1 MGLGIIS
8 TLKASIFAI
17 SLLCLVFLFYEEIK
31 TTDYKK
37 IILLFIVFIIIF
49 IPIYI
54 ENLDANQRGLFD
66 RNDLLDDFDQQ
77 NYDNRASLGF
87 IFNVNFKDIV
97 SNPKS
102 NYHADSLVG
111 ITLFDTFGDYFNLY
125 WNLDFSNFSES
136 RKEFIKKNTNNT
148 FRSDFINRTIYIP
161 ENLNFNINY
170 LRKYFAFAI
179 AFSYFLTLIYFV
191 KKDRERY
198 LFLPF
203 IGILTLTLNAF
214 GIPENNFDP
223 LVGDTLKPFYYSF
236 ISLITISYLICF
248 LLKKNKSLLYLVICT
263 VFVLFFIYGFPKAN
277 NSVLDSNLSEV
288 NKLTFFCEINQIYL
302 ELALI
307 EKENIDCRA
316 KLI

>member
-125 WNLDFSNFSES
+125 WNLDFSNF
-136 RKEFIKKNTNNT
+136 
-148 FRSDFINRTIYIP
+148 
-161 ENLNFNINY
+161 
-170 LRKYFAFAI
+170 
-179 AFSYFLTLIYFV
+179 
-191 KKDRERY
+191 
-198 LFLPF
+198 
-203 IGILTLTLNAF
+203 
-214 GIPENNFDP
+214 
-223 LVGDTLKPFYYSF
+223 
-236 ISLITISYLICF
+236 C
-248 LLKKNKSLLYLVICT
+248 KKNK
-263 VFVLFFIYGFPKAN
+263 
-277 NSVLDSNLSEV
+277 D
-288 NKLTFFCEINQIYL
+288 
-302 ELALI
+302 
-307 EKENIDCRA
+307 KE
-316 KLI
+316 